1 MLDFKINSSIKTPFP
16 HYWEMCVGSS
26 HAYTALRADY
36 QEQLTKVHQDMGI
49 KFVRF
54 HGLFDDEMS
63 VCIENFD
70 FTGKSQGITYNF
82 VNIDKIYDFLLKIGM
97 KPFIELGFMPS
108 CLASKKNKIF
118 PYGGNNSMPKS
129 DEAWENLIAKF
140 IKHIINR
147 YGKDEVESWYFEV
160 WNEPNL
166 PLFFSGTQDDYFHLY
181 EITVKTAKKIDQK
194 LRFGGPATSYNS
206 WIPDMVNFCQQNNL
220 PLDFIST
227 HHYPTDDPLWKSGMD
242 IEEFFKK
249 TKGKQTDYH
258 RGILKEMTSKTR
270 KEAAEYPLFYTEWNV
285 SAMLGDA
292 IHDEPYAAAM
302 VAKTLADNDG
312 LVDCYSYWTF
322 SDIFEEESQKPGVFH
337 GGFGLQTVDGIE
349 KPVYRLFEFFH
360 NLGNQRIKVED
371 NNNSTAEILAVQKGK
386 DLQIV
391 AYNHNVPSGKIKTE
405 QLTIDLD
412 HEFNG
417 NCEINRIDKNH
428 ANPKKLWQEM
438 GEPTYV
444 DKEQLA
450 KLRSASQLVSEQLA
464 IKSGKINLELLPQSC
479 ALITISNYFLQD

>member
-1 MLDFKINSSIKTPFP
+1 
-16 HYWEMCVGSS
+16 
-26 HAYTALRADY
+26 
-36 QEQLTKVHQDMGI
+36 
-49 KFVRF
+49 
-54 HGLFDDEMS
+54 MS

-97 KPFIELGFMPS
+97 KPFVELSFVPS
-108 CLASKKNKIF
+108 CLASQKNQIF

-129 DEAWENLIAKF
+129 DKAWEKLISKF
-140 IKHIINR
+140 IKHILDR

-166 PLFFSGTQDDYFHLY
+166 SRFFSGTKEDYFHLY

-206 WIPDMVNFCQQNNL
+206 WIPDMITFCQKNHL

-227 HHYPTDDPLWKSGMD
+227 HHYPTDDPLWESGMD
-242 IEEFFKK
+242 IDEFFKK
-249 TKGKQTDYH
+249 TNGVPQDYP
-258 RGILKEMTSKTR
+258 RGILKVRTSKTR
-270 KEAAEYPLFYTEWNV
+270 EEAQNYPLFYTEWSI
-285 SAMLGDA
+285 SAMVGDSA
-292 IHDEPYAAAM
+292 HDTLYGAAM

-312 LVDCYSYWTF
+312 LVEGYDYWAF

-349 KPVYRLFEFFH
+349 KSVYRLFEIFH

-371 NNNSTAEILAVQKGK
+371 NNNATAEILAVQKGN

-391 AYNHNVPSGKIKTE
+391 AYNHNVPKEPIKTE
-405 QLTIDLD
+405 QLAINLDKTIS
-412 HEFNG
+412 G
-417 NCEINRIDKNH
+417 TCEINRIDENH
-428 ANPKKLWQEM
+428 ANPKKLWQAM
-438 GEPTYV
+438 GKPTYV
-444 DKEQLA
+444 NKDQVKE
-450 KLRSASQLVSEQLA
+450 LRAASQLRAESLKIQD
-464 IKSGKINLELLPQSC
+464 GKINLELMPQSC
-479 ALITISNYFLQD
+479 AFITVSNYFE

>member
-1 MLDFKINSSIKTPFP
+1 MLDFKVNLSIKTPFP

-36 QEQLTKVHQDMGI
+36 QEQLTKVHDELGI
-49 KFVRF
+49 KYVRF

-63 VCIENFD
+63 VCIENFSFD
-70 FTGKSQGITYNF
+70 GKSQGITYNF

-97 KPFIELGFMPS
+97 KPFVELSFMPT
-108 CLASKKNKIF
+108 CLASHKNRIF

-129 DEAWENLIAKF
+129 DEAWEKLITKF
-140 IKHIINR
+140 ISHILER

-166 PLFFSGTQDDYFHLY
+166 PRFFSGTQEDYFHLY
-181 EITVKTAKKIDQK
+181 EITVKAAKKIDEK

-206 WIPDMVNFCQQNNL
+206 WIPDMIDFCQQNNL

-242 IEEFFKK
+242 IEEFFRRS
-249 TKGKQTDYH
+249 KGKPSDYH
-258 RGILKEMTSKTR
+258 RGVLKEMTTKTR
-270 KEAAEYPLFYTEWNV
+270 KEAKEYPLFYTEWSV
-285 SAMLGDA
+285 SAIIGDFV
-292 IHDEPYAAAM
+292 HDTPYAAAM

-312 LVDCYSYWTF
+312 LVEGYDYWAF

-349 KPVYRLFEFFH
+349 KPVYRLFEIFH
-360 NLGNQRIKVED
+360 NLGDQRIKVED
-371 NNNSTAEILAVQKGK
+371 NNNATAEILAVQKGK

-391 AYNHNVPSGKIKTE
+391 AYNHNVPKEPIKTE
-405 QLTIDLD
+405 QLEINLDKTIS
-412 HEFNG
+412 G
-417 NCEINRIDKNH
+417 TCEINRIDENH

-444 DKEQLA
+444 NNEQVKE
-450 KLRSASQLVSEQLA
+450 LRAASQLKAESLKMQD
-464 IKSGKINLELLPQSC
+464 GKINLELMPQSC
-479 ALITISNYFLQD
+479 ALITVSNYFE

>member
-1 MLDFKINSSIKTPFP
+1 
-16 HYWEMCVGSS
+16 
-26 HAYTALRADY
+26 
-36 QEQLTKVHQDMGI
+36 
-49 KFVRF
+49 
-54 HGLFDDEMS
+54 
-63 VCIENFD
+63 
-70 FTGKSQGITYNF
+70 
-82 VNIDKIYDFLLKIGM
+82 M
-97 KPFIELGFMPS
+97 KPFVELSFMPT
-108 CLASKKNKIF
+108 CLASQKNQIF

-129 DEAWENLIAKF
+129 DKVWEKLITKF
-140 IKHIINR
+140 IEHILER

-166 PLFFSGTQDDYFHLY
+166 PL
-181 EITVKTAKKIDQK
+181 
-194 LRFGGPATSYNS
+194 
-206 WIPDMVNFCQQNNL
+206 
-220 PLDFIST
+220 DFIST
-227 HHYPTDDPLWKSGMD
+227 HHYSTDDPLWKSGMD
-242 IEEFFKK
+242 IEEFFRRS
-249 TKGKQTDYH
+249 KGKPSDYY
-258 RGILKEMTSKTR
+258 RGVLKEMTTKTR
-270 KEAAEYPLFYTEWNV
+270 KEAKEYPLFYTEWNV

-302 VAKTLADNDG
+302 VAKTLADNYG

-322 SDIFEEESQKPGVFH
+322 SDIFEEQSQKPGIFH
-337 GGFGLQTVDGIE
+337 GGFGLQTVEGIE
-349 KPVYRLFEFFH
+349 KPVFRLFEFFH

-412 HEFNG
+412 HKFNG
-417 NCEINRIDKNH
+417 NYEIKRIDENH

-479 ALITISNYFLQD
+479 ALITILNYFLQDYISVVNKYLNIT